1 MKMNPLPF
9 HQNAMPAAE
18 AAMAAHAQ
26 GKFWEMYDKLFE
38 NTQSLNR
45 ETFERIAQEIG
56 LNMARF
62 RSDLDSHAHKAK
74 IEASQQQAQQ
84 LGARGTPAFFVNG
97 RKLRGA
103 QPFEGFKRI
112 IDEEI
117 TKAETAIREN
127 HLRPNQVYEFL
138 TKNGAT
144 APVLLPGGP
153 SAAGGPG
160 EGPDANRVYQI
171 ADNPRAPFKGGR
183 NARVV
188 IQEFSDF
195 Q

>member
-9 HQNAMPAAE
+9 HDHAMPAAE

-26 GKFWEMYDKLFE
+26 GKFWEMYDKLFSDQQNLTPE
-38 NTQSLNR
+38 K
-45 ETFERIAQEIG
+45 FEQYAQEIG
-56 LNMARF
+56 LNMTRF
-62 RSDLDSHAHKAK
+62 RADMSSHAHQAQ
-74 IEASQQQAQQ
+74 IQASQQQASA

-103 QPFEGFKRI
+103 QPFEGFKTI
-112 IDEEI
+112 IDEELA
-117 TKAETAIREN
+117 KAETAMREN
-127 HLRPNQVYEFL
+127 HLRPNQVYEFV
-138 TKNGAT
+138 TRNGAT
-144 APVLLPGGP
+144 APVLLPG
-153 SAAGGPG
+153 AAADAGGGG
-160 EGPDANRVYQI
+160 EDPNRVYAI
-171 ADNPRAPFKGGR
+171 ADNPRSPFKGGR

>member
-9 HQNAMPAAE
+9 HDNAMPAAE

-26 GKFWEMYDKLFE
+26 GKFWEMYAKLFE
-38 NTQSLNR
+38 NQQTLSR
-45 ETFERIAQEIG
+45 ETYERIAQEIG
-56 LNMARF
+56 LNMTRF
-62 RSDLDSHAHKAK
+62 RADLDNHTHKAA
-74 IEASQQQAQQ
+74 IEASQQQAAT

-103 QPFEGFKRI
+103 QPFEGFKTI
-112 IDEEI
+112 IDEELA
-117 TKAETAIREN
+117 KAETAMREN
-127 HLRPNQVYEFL
+127 HLRPNQVYEFV
-138 TKNGAT
+138 TRNGAT
-144 APVLLPGGP
+144 APVLLPGAAADGP
-153 SAAGGPG
+153 PG
-160 EGPDANRVYQI
+160 EDPNRVYAI
-171 ADNPRAPFKGGR
+171 ADSPRSPFKGGR

>member
-9 HQNAMPAAE
+9 HNNAMPAAE

-26 GKFWEMYDKLFE
+26 GKFWQMYDKLFE
-38 NTQSLNR
+38 NQQNLSR
-45 ETFERIAQEIG
+45 ETFEQIAQEIG

-62 RSDLDSHAHKAK
+62 RADLDNHTHKAA
-74 IEASQQQAQQ
+74 IEASQQQAAQ
-84 LGARGTPAFFVNG
+84 LGARGTPAFFING

-103 QPFEGFKRI
+103 QPFEGFKTV
-112 IDEEI
+112 IDQEL

-144 APVLLPGGP
+144 APVLLPGAP
-153 SAAGGPG
+153 TAGGPEG
-160 EGPDANRVYQI
+160 EDPNRIYQI
-171 ADNPRAPFKGGR
+171 ADNPRAPFRGGR
-183 NARVV
+183 SARIV
-188 IQEFSDF
+188 INEFSDF

>member
-1 MKMNPLPF
+1 MKQNPLPF

-18 AAMAAHAQ
+18 AVMAAHAQ

-38 NTQSLNR
+38 NSQNLTR
-45 ETFERIAQEIG
+45 EVFEQAAQEIG

-62 RSDLDSHAHKAK
+62 RADLDGHTHQAR
-74 IEASQQQAQQ
+74 IQEDQQQAQG

-103 QPFEGFKRI
+103 QPFEGFKTI
-112 IDEEI
+112 IDEELA
-117 TKAETAIREN
+117 KAETAMREN

-144 APVLLPGGP
+144 APVLLPG
-153 SAAGGPG
+153 SAADAGGPPG
-160 EGPDANRVYQI
+160 EDPNRVYAL

>member
-38 NTQSLNR
+38 NMQNLTREVFEQS
-45 ETFERIAQEIG
+45 AQEIG

-62 RSDLDSHAHKAK
+62 RADLDGHTHQAA
-74 IEASQQQAQQ
+74 IQASQQQAQA

-103 QPFEGFKRI
+103 QPFEGFKTI
-112 IDEEI
+112 IDEELA
-117 TKAETAIREN
+117 KAETAMREN
-127 HLRPNQVYEFL
+127 RLRPNQVYEFL

-144 APVLLPGGP
+144 APVLLPG
-153 SAAGGPG
+153 SAADAGGPPG
-160 EGPDANRVYQI
+160 EDPNRVYAI

-188 IQEFSDF
+188 IHEFSDF

>member
-9 HQNAMPAAE
+9 HDNAMPAAE

-26 GKFWEMYDKLFE
+26 GKFWEMYAKLFE
-38 NTQSLNR
+38 NQQSLSR
-45 ETFERIAQEIG
+45 ETYERIAQEIG
-56 LNMARF
+56 LNMTRF
-62 RSDLDSHAHKAK
+62 RADLDNHTHQAA
-74 IEASQQQAQQ
+74 IQASQQQAAA
-84 LGARGTPAFFVNG
+84 LGARGTPAFFING

-103 QPFEGFKRI
+103 QPFEGFKAI
-112 IDEEI
+112 IDEEL
-117 TKAETAIREN
+117 TKAETAMREN

-138 TKNGAT
+138 TRNGAT
-144 APVLLPGGP
+144 APVLLPG
-153 SAAGGPG
+153 AAADAGGPPG
-160 EGPDANRVYQI
+160 EDPNRVYQI
-171 ADNPRAPFKGGR
+171 ADNARAPFKGGR

>member
-1 MKMNPLPF
+1 MKQNPLPF

-38 NTQSLNR
+38 NVQSLNR

-56 LNMARF
+56 LNMTRF
-62 RSDLDSHAHKAK
+62 RADLDNHTHQARIQEDQQHAQ
-74 IEASQQQAQQ
+74 S

-103 QPFEGFKRI
+103 QPFEGFKTI
-112 IDEEI
+112 IDAELE
-117 TKAETAIREN
+117 KAEAAVREN
-127 HLRPNQVYEFL
+127 RLRPNQVYEFL

-144 APVLLPGGP
+144 APVLLPGAA
-153 SAAGGPG
+153 AAGGEG
-160 EGPDANRVYQI
+160 EDPNRVYQI

-188 IQEFSDF
+188 IHEFSDF